1 MDEERSLEQ
10 ALMRHASWSQPDMG
24 LLHVDRG
31 SPHHFGKQSN
41 NTSQLDP
48 SDACFTEALS
58 LMSLSLTHKILLAP
72 SANVIY
78 LV

>member
-1 MDEERSLEQ
+1 MHTGHRQKGAYSMWTEAAPIILGR
-10 ALMRHASWSQPDMG
+10 
-24 LLHVDRG
+24 
-31 SPHHFGKQSN
+31 QSSGTN
-41 NTSQLDP
+41 KFDP

-72 SANVIY
+72 SANVTY